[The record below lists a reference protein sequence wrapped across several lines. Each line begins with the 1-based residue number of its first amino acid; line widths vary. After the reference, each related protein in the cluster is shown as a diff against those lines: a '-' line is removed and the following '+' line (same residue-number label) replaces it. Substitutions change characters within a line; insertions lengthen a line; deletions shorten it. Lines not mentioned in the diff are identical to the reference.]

1 MATAAMK
8 PVKGMKNKPYRVLSP
23 RVTEIHLEEELNHA
37 WEDGYELKFVVPGA
51 GPHDRNCF
59 LIMTPRKSK

>member
-8 PVKGMKNKPYRVLSP
+8 PIKGMKNKPYRVLSP
-23 RVTEIHLEEELNHA
+23 RVTEIHLEEELNAA
-37 WEDGYELKFVVPGA
+37 WEEGYELKFVVPGA

-59 LIMTPRKSK
+59 LIMVPRPRK

>member
-8 PVKGMKNKPYRVLSP
+8 PVKGIKARPYRVLSP
-23 RVTEIHLEEELNHA
+23 RVTEIHLEEELNNA

-51 GPHDRNCF
+51 GPHEKNCF
-59 LIMTPRKSK
+59 LIMTPRKK